1 MEKGSFQ
8 APFSEMANLDFSQE
22 LPPIPMQDP
31 RPLTG
36 PRINSTTV
44 EALLSQNEDLMARL
58 KVTLRRLNTLE
69 TENEALQKNESNLET
84 QNVSLTD
91 QLLVWKEK
99 ENFWHNKIQ
108 KLDDE
113 MRAVRARFPDF
124 EDMERQL
131 ERYKKYHDK
140 IRSQVKP
147 YIQQLKS
154 FAQNLALEIR
164 KLNSE
169 IEQKE
174 LRRQD
179 LERRVQQVRN
189 QVEEQMG
196 LQNEQTRQLTE
207 IYEKEKEKMSNEISE
222 LRRINTHLEARAVQL
237 DSALLRQDELEN
249 TVIALRRAKE
259 ESDRV
264 LQTESKSRDQ
274 ELQEKRSQVIEIGC
288 QIKDLEAKLKLA
300 QEESER
306 QSHRSDQMT
315 EQLTSLRYLW
325 TSKCE
330 ETEKLRAS
338 LQSLEKL
345 NHELSQRLNQA
356 RKGEATL

>member
-8 APFSEMANLDFSQE
+8 APFSDMSNLDFSQE
-22 LPPIPMQDP
+22 LPPTPMQDP

-36 PRINSTTV
+36 PRISSTTV
-44 EALLSQNEDLMARL
+44 ETLLSQNEDLMARL

-69 TENEALQKNESNLET
+69 TENETLKKMKGDLVT
-84 QNVSLTD
+84 QNVSLSD

-99 ENFWHNKIQ
+99 ESFWHNKIQ

-124 EDMERQL
+124 EDMERQID
-131 ERYKKYHDK
+131 RYKKYHDK
-140 IRSQVKP
+140 IRTQVKP
-147 YIQQLKS
+147 YIQQLKN
-154 FAQNLALEIR
+154 FAQNLAVEIR

-169 IEQKE
+169 IELKE
-174 LRRQD
+174 ARRLD
-179 LERRVQQVRN
+179 LERRVQEVRN

-196 LQNEQTRQLTE
+196 LQNEQTRQLTQ
-207 IYEKEKEKMSNEISE
+207 IYEQEKERSMNEISE
-222 LRRINTHLEARAVQL
+222 LRKINSHLESKALKL
-237 DSALLRQDELEN
+237 DAALLRQDELEN
-249 TVIALRRAKE
+249 TIIALRRTKE
-259 ESDRV
+259 E
-264 LQTESKSRDQ
+264 TETSLSEQGRMRDI
-274 ELQEKRSQVIEIGC
+274 ELQEKRRLLIENGC
-288 QIKDLEAKLKLA
+288 QIKDLELKVK
-300 QEESER
+300 QSSEELER
-306 QSHRSDQMT
+306 QNHRNDQMQ
-315 EQLTSLRYLW
+315 EQLSSLRFLW